1 MARQIQTA
9 AFNMPE
15 YEPRRVG
22 YYRPRILPR
31 HLRRLWQEKQ
41 RTKKPMT
48 RLVAEALDEYF
59 QRHR

>member
-9 AFNMPE
+9 AFNIPE
-15 YEPRRVG
+15 YEPRWAG
-22 YYRPRILPR
+22 HYRPRIFPR

-59 QRHR
+59 QCRR